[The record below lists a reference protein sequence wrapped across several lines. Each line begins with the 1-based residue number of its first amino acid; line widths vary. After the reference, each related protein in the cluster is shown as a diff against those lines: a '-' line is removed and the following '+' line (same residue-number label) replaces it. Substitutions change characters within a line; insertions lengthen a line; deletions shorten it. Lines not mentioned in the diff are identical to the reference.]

1 MSPRSSCS
9 SVSEDLFLREIGNS
23 LTDGDAG
30 LWRELNNTSLCT
42 VFHLPVMDPS
52 LDQENDDDRSGA
64 HDVQYKGGH
73 GVGVVGPVDGLV
85 AAEESILVWLT
96 DECKN

>member
-1 MSPRSSCS
+1 
-9 SVSEDLFLREIGNS
+9 
-23 LTDGDAG
+23 
-30 LWRELNNTSLCT
+30 
-42 VFHLPVMDPS
+42 MDPS

>member
-1 MSPRSSCS
+1 MVMQDCGGNCKLYF
-9 SVSEDLFLREIGNS
+9 SVY
-23 LTDGDAG
+23 
-30 LWRELNNTSLCT
+30 

-52 LDQENDDDRSGA
+52 LDEENDDDRSRA

>member
-1 MSPRSSCS
+1 MVMQDCGGN
-9 SVSEDLFLREIGNS
+9 EIILLR
-23 LTDGDAG
+23 
-30 LWRELNNTSLCT
+30 
-42 VFHLPVMDPS
+42 VFHLPVIDPS